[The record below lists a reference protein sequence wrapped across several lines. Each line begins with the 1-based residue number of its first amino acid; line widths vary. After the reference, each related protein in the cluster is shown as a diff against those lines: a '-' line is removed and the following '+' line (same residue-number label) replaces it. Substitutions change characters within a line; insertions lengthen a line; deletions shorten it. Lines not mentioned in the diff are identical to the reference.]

1 MANHKRMLYVPMIT
15 WYSTLFCFDFSIQ
28 VAIQPIKT
36 AHSDR
41 IPPLLNPRQRQFV
54 GRDLG
59 AFHLISSRIVIKE

>member
-1 MANHKRMLYVPMIT
+1 MLYVLMIT

-28 VAIQPIKT
+28 VVIQPSKT

-59 AFHLISSRIVIKE
+59 AFHLVISRIVIKK

>member
-1 MANHKRMLYVPMIT
+1 MLYVLMIT
-15 WYSTLFCFDFSIQ
+15 WYSTLFCLDFSIQ

-54 GRDLG
+54 GRDLD
-59 AFHLISSRIVIKE
+59 AFYLISSRIVIKE